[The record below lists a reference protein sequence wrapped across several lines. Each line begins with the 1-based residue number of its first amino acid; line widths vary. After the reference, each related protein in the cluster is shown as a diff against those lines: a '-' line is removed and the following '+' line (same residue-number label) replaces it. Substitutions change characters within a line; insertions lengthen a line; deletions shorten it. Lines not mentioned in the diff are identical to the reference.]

1 MVNGLILALLLLS
14 EGDASVQRLIFE
26 KNKGQAPADV
36 HYLAHTDAYELDL
49 NRGALV
55 FHFGSQAIRV
65 RFDGE
70 LNKLVPQ
77 GHARLDGLVR
87 FVNAP
92 DTNDGKVPK
101 FASVK
106 YESLYTGIDFMC
118 YGRSSQLECDF
129 VILPTGNPHQIRATI
144 EGADGLELDQAGAL
158 LIHIGSQIVR
168 IRKPTA
174 YQLTRGERRA
184 GERQPIEVQYR
195 IRDNDEVSFVIG
207 EYNRSL
213 PLIIDP
219 R

>member
-1 MVNGLILALLLLS
+1 MFTGLILALLLAA
-14 EGDASVQRLIFE
+14 EGDAPFQRLIFE

-36 HYLAHTDAYELDL
+36 HYLAHTGAYDLDL

-55 FHFGSQAIRV
+55 FHFGANVLRV

-77 GHARLDGLVR
+77 GRARLDGLVR
-87 FVNAP
+87 YVNSPEA
-92 DTNDGKVPK
+92 NDGKIPK

-118 YGRSSQLECDF
+118 YGRSSRLECDF
-129 VILPTGNPHQIRATI
+129 VILPTGNPRQICATI
-144 EGADGLELDQAGAL
+144 EGADRIELDQIGAL
-158 LIHIGSQIVR
+158 LIHIGSQVVR

-174 YQLTRGERRA
+174 YQLTRGERR
-184 GERQPIEVQYR
+184 PIDVQYR
-195 IRDNDEVSFVIG
+195 IRAADEVGFVID

>member
-1 MVNGLILALLLLS
+1 MVTGLILAILLS
-14 EGDASVQRLIFE
+14 SEGNSSVQRLIFE

-36 HYLAHTDAYELDL
+36 HYLTHTEMYDLNL

-55 FHFGSQAIRV
+55 FHFGDKVLRV

-77 GHARLDGLVR
+77 GQTRLDGLIR
-87 FVNAP
+87 YVNSP
-92 DTNDGKVPK
+92 DTPDAKVPK
-101 FASVK
+101 FASVR
-106 YESLYTGIDFMC
+106 YESLYNGIDFMC

-129 VILPTGNPHQIRATI
+129 VILPTGNPRQIRATI
-144 EGADGLELDQAGAL
+144 EGSDRIELDQAGNL
-158 LIHIGSQIVR
+158 LIHIGSEVIR

-174 YQLTRGERRA
+174 YQLTRGERR
-184 GERQPIEVQYR
+184 PIDVQYR
-195 IRDNDEVSFVIG
+195 IQGGDEISFVID

-213 PLIIDP
+213 PLVIDP